1 MLALV
6 YDSLA
11 YAKTECK
18 FDREELELF
27 CEALEKNRKL
37 NGLYMRSTHTHT
49 TSGSLNGLFHKQ
61 FVFMK
66 TDCGIESIDV
76 AIIASLVKEHKRL
89 RMLDISSMLH
99 FGKCISFYTRIQS
112 PRITCW

>member
-1 MLALV
+1 MRSVV
-6 YDSLA
+6 YDSRA
-11 YAKTECK
+11 EAKTECK

-37 NGLYMRSTHTHT
+37 NGLYMRSNCTRIANV
-49 TSGSLNGLFHKQ
+49 SLNSLFHEQ
-61 FVFMK
+61 FVLMK